1 MAKAET
7 SFADRLGR
15 GREMQAAMA
24 AFSPA
29 FAPADVALGAVA
41 FNSFLDSLTSL
52 NTAVATA
59 EATWKGSVGARAT
72 MVADVKGRGLRACA
86 RVRSNA
92 TWKGYVPGV
101 KAAAGALRG
110 YRVPKVK
117 GAAEGGEVVWTRP
130 RAEQSY
136 ADLKGL
142 LDKLIA
148 MLTAVPGYATGAPS
162 DLTLVSL
169 TALSTALDT
178 MNKTV
183 GTNEAALAGAR
194 GARLAAYKAAD
205 TGLRA
210 KMQSIKQA
218 TKSQYGVR
226 SVAFRQIKGIRW

>member
-1 MAKAET
+1 M
-7 SFADRLGR
+7 RR
-15 GREMQAAMA
+15 
-24 AFSPA
+24 
-29 FAPADVALGAVA
+29 
-41 FNSFLDSLTSL
+41 
-52 NTAVATA
+52 
-59 EATWKGSVGARAT
+59 
-72 MVADVKGRGLRACA
+72 
-86 RVRSNA
+86 
-92 TWKGYVPGV
+92 Y
-101 KAAAGALRG
+101 
-110 YRVPKVK
+110 
-117 GAAEGGEVVWTRP
+117 AEG
-130 RAEQSY
+130 
-136 ADLKGL
+136 
-142 LDKLIA
+142 DKVSMNVGYYYMANA
-148 MLTAVPGYATGAPS
+148 MGRLTAVPGYATGAPS